1 MDYDQDPPPPNLLIG
16 HNAAILTPKELIAKK
31 WSGLLKSSLVFDSC
45 QRNYDYKEFCHKLE
59 ILNDTQY

>member
-31 WSGLLKSSLVFDSC
+31 SSLVFESC
-45 QRNYDYKEFCHKLE
+45 QRNCDFKEFCHKLE
-59 ILNDTQY
+59 MLNNTQY